1 MALWMSWTIFIL
13 RVGNEMADSTNID
26 KLFEEKKRKY
36 VMDFIKEKN
45 LTSQEENVIFAPKV
59 FVVSSVL
66 KWCLDSAVTKTINRK
81 QWEKY
86 KTIVAQYIAG
96 IVDIKWDGDGFE
108 VLEVKYESKKDKPV
122 RARRKPRNP
131 RD

>member
-1 MALWMSWTIFIL
+1 M
-13 RVGNEMADSTNID
+13 RVENEMADSTNID
-26 KLFEEKKRKY
+26 KLFEDKKRKY

-45 LTSQEENVIFAPKV
+45 LTSQDENVIFAPKV

-66 KWCLDSAVTKTINRK
+66 KWCLDNAVTKKINRK
-81 QWEKY
+81 QWDKY
-86 KTIVAQYIAG
+86 KSIVAQYIAG
-96 IVDIKWDGDGFE
+96 IVDIKWNGDSFE
-108 VLEVKYESKKDKPV
+108 VLEVKYESKEDKPV

>member
-1 MALWMSWTIFIL
+1 M
-13 RVGNEMADSTNID
+13 RVENEMANSTNID

-66 KWCLDSAVTKTINRK
+66 RWCLDSAVTKTINRK

-96 IVDIKWDGDGFE
+96 IVDIKWNGDSFE
-108 VLEVKYESKKDKPV
+108 VFEVKYESKEDKPV